1 MIQLCGFGPGAEPVP
16 APPAASPRRLQHTLD
31 TFFRGVPRFGLMRIL
46 IVNSVLFVLSSTPA
60 YAAEGKAK
68 VDLLSPAGGVMFW
81 TLIIFVLL
89 LLVLSKY
96 AFKPILAAVEAREAS
111 LQEAID
117 KAARDREEAARILA
131 EHKAQLDAARGEAQK
146 LIADGR
152 AAAEKM
158 RSEML
163 DATRAQQAELM
174 ERAKRDI
181 EGEKTRAIA
190 ELRREAVDLAI
201 AGATK
206 VIERNLDDAGNRALV
221 EGFLASIP
229 SGGAAR

>member
-1 MIQLCGFGPGAEPVP
+1 M
-16 APPAASPRRLQHTLD
+16 RL
-31 TFFRGVPRFGLMRIL
+31 L
-46 IVNSVLFVLSSTPA
+46 IVNTALLVLSSTPA
-60 YAAEGKAK
+60 FAAQEEAK
-68 VDLLSPAGGVMFW
+68 GNLLSPAGGVMFW
-81 TLIIFVLL
+81 TLIIFII
-89 LLVLSKY
+89 LLVVLSRY
-96 AFKPILAAVEAREAS
+96 AFKPLLAAVEAREAA

-117 KAARDREEAARILA
+117 KAARDRNEAARVLA
-131 EHKAQLDAARGEAQK
+131 EHKAQLDAARGEAQS
-146 LIADGR
+146 LIAEGR

-163 DATRAQQAELM
+163 DATRTQQAELL

-181 EGEKTRAIA
+181 QGEKTLAIA

-201 AGATK
+201 AGASK

>member
-1 MIQLCGFGPGAEPVP
+1 M
-16 APPAASPRRLQHTLD
+16 RL
-31 TFFRGVPRFGLMRIL
+31 L
-46 IVNSVLFVLSSTPA
+46 IVNSLLLVLASTPA
-60 YAAEGKAK
+60 DAQEKVK

-89 LLVLSKY
+89 LVVLSKY
-96 AFKPILAAVEAREAS
+96 AFKPMLAAVEAREAA

-117 KAARDREEAARILA
+117 KAAHDRDESARVLA
-131 EHKAQLDAARGEAQK
+131 EHKAQLDAARGEAQR

-152 AAAEKM
+152 AAAE
-158 RSEML
+158 RVRTEML
-163 DATRAQQAELM
+163 DATHAQQAELLQ
-174 ERAKRDI
+174 RAKRDI
-181 EGEKTRAIA
+181 ENEKTRAIA

-201 AGATK
+201 AGASR

-229 SGGAAR
+229 AGGAAR

>member
-1 MIQLCGFGPGAEPVP
+1 M
-16 APPAASPRRLQHTLD
+16 RL
-31 TFFRGVPRFGLMRIL
+31 L
-46 IVNSVLFVLSSTPA
+46 IVNSLLLVLSTPA
-60 YAAEGKAK
+60 YAAQEKPK

-96 AFKPILAAVEAREAS
+96 AFKPMLAAVEAREAA

-117 KAARDREEAARILA
+117 MAARDRAEAARVLA
-131 EHKAQLDAARGEAQK
+131 EHKAQLDAARGEAQQ

-152 AAAEKM
+152 AAAE
-158 RSEML
+158 RVRNEML
-163 DATRAQQAELM
+163 DAARAQQAELL

-181 EGEKTRAIA
+181 EAEKSRAIA

-201 AGATK
+201 AGASK
-206 VIERNLDDAGNRALV
+206 VINRNLDDAGNRALV
-221 EGFLASIP
+221 ESFLSTLP
-229 SGGAAR
+229 TGGATR

>member
-1 MIQLCGFGPGAEPVP
+1 
-16 APPAASPRRLQHTLD
+16 
-31 TFFRGVPRFGLMRIL
+31 
-46 IVNSVLFVLSSTPA
+46 
-60 YAAEGKAK
+60 
-68 VDLLSPAGGVMFW
+68 MFW

-89 LLVLSKY
+89 LVVLSKY
-96 AFKPILAAVEAREAS
+96 AFKPMLAAVEAREAA

-117 KAARDREEAARILA
+117 KAARDRDEAARVLA
-131 EHKAQLDAARGEAQK
+131 EHKAQLDAARGEAQR

-152 AAAEKM
+152 AAGEKM

-163 DATRAQQAELM
+163 DATRAQQAELL

-190 ELRREAVDLAI
+190 ELRREAIDLAI
-201 AGATK
+201 AGASK
-206 VIERNLDDAGNRALV
+206 IIERNLDDAGNRSLV

-229 SGGAAR
+229 TGAAR

>member
-1 MIQLCGFGPGAEPVP
+1 
-16 APPAASPRRLQHTLD
+16 
-31 TFFRGVPRFGLMRIL
+31 MRIL
-46 IVNSVLFVLSSTPA
+46 IVNTILLALNSTPA
-60 YAAEGKAK
+60 YAEEKAK

-89 LLVLSKY
+89 LFVLSKY
-96 AFKPILAAVEAREAS
+96 AFKPMLAAVEAREAS
-111 LQEAID
+111 LQDAID
-117 KAARDREEAARILA
+117 KAARDRDEAARILA
-131 EHKAQLDAARGEAQK
+131 EHKAQLDAARGEAQR

-163 DATRAQQAELM
+163 DATRAQQAELL

-190 ELRREAVDLAI
+190 ELRREAIDLAI
-201 AGATK
+201 AGAGK

-229 SGGAAR
+229 TGGATR